1 MTADDYVTTTDLARS
16 LDCKPAVVRRWLR
29 DCEPVK
35 VVGHIKYYRRSGIA
49 DVLRRCES
57 YRVSRLIMDGAP
69 PEEFRDSWVEY
80 KVVERILGLAPKQI
94 EVLIRRG
101 GPVWRFQRNRH
112 FLLGPWIDI
121 ANRVESVRYEVPRVV
136 VLEPEQVDDPDV
148 GRCGY
153 FQCGARVSGGSRLGL
168 CAVHEE
174 SARRLLCWA
183 A

>member
-112 FLLGPWIDI
+112 F
-121 ANRVESVRYEVPRVV
+121 
-136 VLEPEQVDDPDV
+136 
-148 GRCGY
+148 
-153 FQCGARVSGGSRLGL
+153 
-168 CAVHEE
+168 
-174 SARRLLCWA
+174 CWA
-183 A
+183 RGLILLTGLSRCVTRCRALSSWSRSRWMILMLVGVGISSVGLG